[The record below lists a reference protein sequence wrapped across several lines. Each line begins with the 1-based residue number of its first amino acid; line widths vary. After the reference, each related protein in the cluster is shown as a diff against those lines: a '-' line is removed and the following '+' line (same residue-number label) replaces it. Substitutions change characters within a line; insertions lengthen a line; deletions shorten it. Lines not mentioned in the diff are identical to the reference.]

1 MKYKKIYPDVG
12 AFALG
17 AMDEHKD
24 LIIIAL
30 LQTCINVFQKAV
42 KVMPPQRRPYI
53 LGLVAV
59 KIPYSTNLSVNSLCC
74 ASPTLKFAV

>member
-42 KVMPPQRRPYI
+42 KVMQSKEALYFRFGCGKNTI
-53 LGLVAV
+53 F
-59 KIPYSTNLSVNSLCC
+59 N
-74 ASPTLKFAV
+74 